1 MLKKRLRYTKGV
13 RGLGLRPPSDG
24 GSEASNATTRGA
36 AIART
41 RTARIA
47 VFGVR
52 GVTWLCA
59 VEKKGGK
66 KKKNK
71 MTPMRRCGNRFGGG
85 AHVRPPVPPPRL
97 LRKDF

>member
-1 MLKKRLRYTKGV
+1 MNAAEEAGV
-13 RGLGLRPPSDG
+13 RRRMLQDAKKPFTVVHEGGGLGRRPPSDG
-24 GSEASNATTRGA
+24 GSGASNATTRGA

-66 KKKNK
+66 EKK
-71 MTPMRRCGNRFGGG
+71 TR
-85 AHVRPPVPPPRL
+85 
-97 LRKDF
+97 